1 MIWNFFFENVCA
13 KKEFYVMIYTSN
25 DINPKPYESR
35 KLPRLVHILR
45 SIPYFIKIKVRD
57 ASREIIYNK

>member
-1 MIWNFFFENVCA
+1 M
-13 KKEFYVMIYTSN
+13 MIYTSN